1 MKKRLL
7 IGLAV
12 VLAMALA
19 TGAFAF
25 GPGYGG
31 GYGNCPAA
39 GGSVSPEQAQK
50 FQKFQSDI
58 LPLRQQ
64 MIQLRTELMTL
75 RSQTTPDWN
84 AISAKQKQMVDLRI
98 EIQKKAQEN
107 GLPAGGYGM
116 GRGGRGG
123 RF

>member
-1 MKKRLL
+1 MKKSLL

-31 GYGNCPAA
+31 GNGNCPMA
-39 GGSVSPEQAQK
+39 GGSVTPEQAQK

-58 LPLRQQ
+58 LPLKQQ
-64 MIQLRTELMTL
+64 MIQLRTELMML

-84 AISAKQKQMVDLRI
+84 AIAAKQKQMVDLRI

-107 GLPAGGYGM
+107 GLPAGGFGM